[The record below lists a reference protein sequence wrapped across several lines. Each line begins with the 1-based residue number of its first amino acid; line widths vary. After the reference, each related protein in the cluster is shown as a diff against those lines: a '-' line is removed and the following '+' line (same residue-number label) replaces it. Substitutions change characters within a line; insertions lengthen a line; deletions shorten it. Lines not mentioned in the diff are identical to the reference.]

1 MRTLINTSPEHLPK
15 AHYDGYSLQGMKE
28 ACMPAI
34 DIVHADVT
42 DFSCDVLALKYA
54 QDFYGADAQIADTLS
69 LRRPKTPPPKPLPD
83 QHVLIQSRGAI
94 AARHVLFVG
103 VPSLYMFDYLSI
115 RNFAARSL
123 AIIAKEVPTALHV
136 GMTIHGVR
144 FGLDEREAFLAQ
156 LGGIGDAEKIGIS
169 MQRVSIIE
177 RDLERVS
184 RLKAILKEI
193 MEPLQSSGTAEVRS
207 VVGQKHVATAGEGS
221 NMKPH
226 IFVAMPFAKEF
237 QDVYIFGIQGPIN
250 NAGYLCE
257 RVDMVAF
264 TGDILDRV
272 KSRIETASLVI
283 ADLTGANPNVYL
295 EVGYAWGKGRP
306 TLLLAREGEEPK
318 FDLRQQRRLVYQNI
332 FDLSQRLQAD
342 LADLKATF

>member
-1 MRTLINTSPEHLPK
+1 MAE
-15 AHYDGYSLQGMKE
+15 
-28 ACMPAI
+28 I
-34 DIVHADVT
+34 DIVHADVAE
-42 DFSCDVLALKYA
+42 FSCDVLTLKYA
-54 QDFYGADAQIADTLS
+54 QGFHGADAQIAATLS
-69 LRRPKTPPPKPLPD
+69 LRRPDTPTPKLLPD
-83 QHVLIQSRGAI
+83 EHVLIPSRGAI

-103 VPSLYMFDYLSI
+103 VTSLFMFDYLSI
-115 RNFAARSL
+115 RKFAARSL
-123 AIIAKEVPTALHV
+123 AIITKEVPAAFHV
-136 GMTIHGVR
+136 AMTIHGVR
-144 FGLDEREAFLAQ
+144 CGLDEREAFLAQ
-156 LGGIGDAEKIGIS
+156 LGGIGDAEKRGIS
-169 MQRVSIIE
+169 MQRVSIVE

-184 RLKAILKEI
+184 RLKAILREI
-193 MEPLQSSGTAEVRS
+193 VQPLQPSGTAQVRS
-207 VVGQKHVATAGEGS
+207 MVGQQQVATAGEGS
-221 NMKPH
+221 TMKPH

-257 RVDMVAF
+257 RVDMIAF

-272 KSRIETASLVI
+272 KSRIDTASLIV

-318 FDLRQQRRLVYQNI
+318 FDLRQQRRLVYQSI

-342 LADLKATF
+342 LAALKG